1 MKEDNAVL
9 PLNTLISLAS
19 DIEDALG
26 VASFHLEHQVKTTES
41 KWEDTAIPELCNY
54 YSCLF
59 TLRKL
64 LLAELTAISPDQAV
78 QGQVEMP
85 VHEVQIM
92 SALLQ
97 ESEIMK
103 DGLRKYGIS
112 MVVH

>member
-1 MKEDNAVL
+1 MNNNTVL
-9 PLNTLISLAS
+9 PLKTLISLAS
-19 DIEDALG
+19 DIEEALSI
-26 VASFHLEHQVKTTES
+26 ASFHLEHQIKTVKGV
-41 KWEDTAIPELCNY
+41 WDDTAIPELCNY

-64 LLAELTAISPDQAV
+64 LLAELTAITPDQAV
-78 QGQVEMP
+78 QGQVEVP
-85 VHEVQIM
+85 VQEVQIM

-103 DGLRKYGIS
+103 DGLKKHGIS